1 MDLIDN
7 EERLRKREIEE
18 GGEGMNGR
26 MRIA

>member
-18 GGEGMNGR
+18 GEEGMNGR
-26 MRIA
+26 MRIT

>member
-26 MRIA
+26 MRIT